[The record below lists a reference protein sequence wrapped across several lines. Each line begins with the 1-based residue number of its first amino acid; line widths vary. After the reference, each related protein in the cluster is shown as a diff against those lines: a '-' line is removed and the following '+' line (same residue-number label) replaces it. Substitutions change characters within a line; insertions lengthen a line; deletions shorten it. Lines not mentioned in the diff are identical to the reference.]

1 MCVGILPVAEAGLL
15 QGEKATSYA
24 FSRNHD
30 NLGRLKELGAIP
42 TSGPIEISNRIISCA
57 GPAQS
62 IEVAKIMLE
71 TVIGPDG
78 FREVDRFIH
87 GTAS

>member
-1 MCVGILPVAEAGLL
+1 MCVGVLPVAEAGLL

-30 NLGRLKELGAIP
+30 NLGRLRDLGCVP
-42 TSGPIEISNRIISCA
+42 TPGPIEVSNRIISCA

-62 IEVAKIMLE
+62 IEVALLLLE
-71 TVIGPDG
+71 SVIGHD
-78 FREVDRFIH
+78 EVKEVEKFMV
-87 GTAS
+87 GTR